1 MNLPKDFEEYLKTG
15 IIKKSSPDIRRAEF
29 LVQETLK
36 ALNGLNERLELV
48 GINENNANSI
58 IKDCHDILLELIR
71 AKLLISGYNSSG
83 QFSHEAEVAYL
94 KVLKF
99 PDTEIAFMN
108 DLRYYRNGALYYGK
122 TSNSEYA
129 LKVVEFTKK
138 MQPKL
143 MRLLKNSVN

>member
-1 MNLPKDFEEYLKTG
+1 MNLPKEFALYVKSG
-15 IIKKSSPDIRRAEF
+15 VIKKSSPDIRRAEF

-36 ALNGLNERLELV
+36 ALSGLNERLELV

-83 QFSHEAEVAYL
+83 QFSHEAEVAFL
-94 KVLKF
+94 KMLNF

-129 LKVVEFTKK
+129 SKVVAFTKK
-138 MQPKL
+138 IQPKL
-143 MRLLKNSVN
+143 MKLLQK